1 MNMLKRTLITV
12 AGGMLLMLMSI
23 AQADEWPELLAVQQ
37 QWAVVNYTLVEKARD
52 KAFDELIAK
61 AESLTQAQPQRAEGW
76 IWLGISQSS
85 AAGAKGGLDALG
97 LAKQAKA
104 SLEKA
109 ISLDEK
115 ALSGSA
121 LTSLGVLYH
130 KLPGWPVSFGS
141 DKKAEKLLK
150 QALEMNPKGIDP
162 NYFYGEFL
170 FDDGKYAKAK
180 EYLLLAQQAEPRA
193 NRALADSSRQKEIE
207 MLLTKVEKKLSR

>member
-1 MNMLKRTLITV
+1 MTMLKRPLIALV
-12 AGGMLLMLMSI
+12 GGLSLILTS
-23 AQADEWPELLAVQQ
+23 AANANEWPQLLAVQQ
-37 QWAVVNYTLVEKARD
+37 QWAVVNYTLAEQERD
-52 KAFDELIAK
+52 KAFDNLIAE
-61 AESLTQAQPQRAEGW
+61 AQTLTQSEPQRAEGW

-130 KLPGWPVSFGS
+130 KLPGWPISFGS

-180 EYLLLAQQAEPRA
+180 EHLLLAKQAEPRP
-193 NRALADSSRQKEIE
+193 NRPLADSSRQKEIDV
-207 MLLTKVEKKLSR
+207 LLTKVEKKLSR